1 MMSLFQK
8 LQKKRIKSM
17 DDTGKGYTSAIA
29 RPSPSEPLEPF
40 AKNLPAL
47 LRLTVLYG
55 KGENDTPRRGRAST
69 AK

>member
-1 MMSLFQK
+1 MNLFQK
-8 LQKKRIKSM
+8 EQEKRSKSM

-29 RPSPSEPLEPF
+29 RQSPNEPLEPF

-47 LRLTVLYG
+47 LRLTALYG